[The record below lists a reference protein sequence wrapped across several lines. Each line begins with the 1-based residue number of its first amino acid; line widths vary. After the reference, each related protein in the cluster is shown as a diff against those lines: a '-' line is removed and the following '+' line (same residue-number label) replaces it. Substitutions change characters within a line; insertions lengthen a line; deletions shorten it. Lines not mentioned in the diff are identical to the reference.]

1 MQVGVPVPIFDKN
14 QGNILNANGTLMRA
28 AQEAARVQN
37 DLATKLADA
46 TERYANASNLVEMY
60 RDHILPDQA
69 RAYRGVYERHQQQ
82 PDLVGFADV
91 VTAQQT
97 LLVSIGIYINSLAT
111 RWQAFTEVG
120 SLIQAET
127 IGGIE
132 AIMQSGEM
140 IQPEETPMVVPPL
153 PTLEL
158 NR

>member
-1 MQVGVPVPIFDKN
+1 
-14 QGNILNANGTLMRA
+14 
-28 AQEAARVQN
+28 
-37 DLATKLADA
+37 
-46 TERYANASNLVEMY
+46 
-60 RDHILPDQA
+60 
-69 RAYRGVYERHQQQ
+69 VYERHQQQ